1 MDEPFRGARR
11 HDAAGALR
19 RDPAHHP
26 VDRTT
31 VVFVTLT
38 LKKQSILA
46 IVWSRSIPIRPH
58 RTGVQVDL
66 PKPRNQ
72 LTTRESPA
80 FLRLRRALF
89 DFIREGE
96 A

>member
-1 MDEPFRGARR
+1 
-11 HDAAGALR
+11 
-19 RDPAHHP
+19 
-26 VDRTT
+26 
-31 VVFVTLT
+31 VFE
-38 LKKQSILA
+38 
-46 IVWSRSIPIRPH
+46 
-58 RTGVQVDL
+58 VDL

>member
-1 MDEPFRGARR
+1 MTKVVHAEAVVML
-11 HDAAGALR
+11 AA
-19 RDPAHHP
+19 
-26 VDRTT
+26 
-31 VVFVTLT
+31 
-38 LKKQSILA
+38 
-46 IVWSRSIPIRPH
+46 
-58 RTGVQVDL
+58 VDL
-66 PKPRNQ
+66 ESERASRYFRISAPKPRNQ